1 MIFAKKKRIPILI
14 LVAISLCGS
23 LQPTVADR
31 DVGDQMN
38 YLKRLLDKRAEK
50 KKKKI
55 EEKQQQ
61 RQQPNQY
68 PYDHIGQ
75 TTTTKS
81 GNSLL
86 ARSFILACMFW
97 TIKLAMPHISRYIA
111 RLCRDITQFRRS
123 LRHRSKELH
132 RRRKKTSHVDE
143 ETPSRRKNKSQS
155 SKKEDTERRDRESIS
170 PSVLSIIEM
179 GKANDDDGSSFISAT
194 SSITSVSTFFSQIAR
209 SRRRKPKQKSTEGA
223 ESTSNKHTKSKQ
235 SSSSSKSSSRSKKKS
250 HNIDVEKGITKSKL
264 HFIEEEHDT
273 TETKHG
279 NDTNDLDDISHLPI
293 VGNIKKPEDGYG
305 LLERKVSNGSDK
317 KHSSHGKKW
326 HR

>member
-31 DVGDQMN
+31 DVGDQRN

-68 PYDHIGQ
+68 PYDHIGSQ

-97 TIKLAMPHISRYIA
+97 TIKLAMPQMRRYIVP
-111 RLCRDITQFRRS
+111 LCRDITQFRRS
-123 LRHRSKELH
+123 LRHQSKELQH
-132 RRRKKTSHVDE
+132 RRKKKSSHVDE
-143 ETPSRRKNKSQS
+143 ETPRRKHKSQS
-155 SKKEDTERRDRESIS
+155 SKKEDSERRDHESIS

-179 GKANDDDGSSFISAT
+179 GNANDDDGSSFISAT
-194 SSITSVSTFFSQIAR
+194 SSFFSQIAR
-209 SRRRKPKQKSTEGA
+209 SRRRKPKKNSTEGSA
-223 ESTSNKHTKSKQ
+223 ESTPTTHTKSKQ

-250 HNIDVEKGITKSKL
+250 HPVDVEKGITKSKL

-273 TETKHG
+273 TKPG
-279 NDTNDLDDISHLPI
+279 NDTNGLDDISHLPI

-305 LLERKVSNGSDK
+305 LLERKVSSGSDK

>member
-1 MIFAKKKRIPILI
+1 MIFAKKKRIHLII

-38 YLKRLLDKRAEK
+38 YLKRLIERRAAK

-68 PYDHIGQ
+68 PYDHIGSQ

-97 TIKLAMPHISRYIA
+97 TIKLAMPQISRYIA
-111 RLCRDITQFRRS
+111 LLCRDITQFRRS

-179 GKANDDDGSSFISAT
+179 RKANDDDGSAFI
-194 SSITSVSTFFSQIAR
+194 
-209 SRRRKPKQKSTEGA
+209 
-223 ESTSNKHTKSKQ
+223 
-235 SSSSSKSSSRSKKKS
+235 
-250 HNIDVEKGITKSKL
+250 
-264 HFIEEEHDT
+264 
-273 TETKHG
+273 
-279 NDTNDLDDISHLPI
+279 
-293 VGNIKKPEDGYG
+293 
-305 LLERKVSNGSDK
+305 
-317 KHSSHGKKW
+317 
-326 HR
+326 

>member
-1 MIFAKKKRIPILI
+1 MNFAKKRIRLF
-14 LVAISLCGS
+14 LLAISLCT
-23 LQPTVADR
+23 LQPTIADR
-31 DVGDQMN
+31 DVGDQRN
-38 YLKRLLDKRAEK
+38 YLKRLLDKRAANK
-50 KKKKI
+50 KKKL

-61 RQQPNQY
+61 QKPSQH
-68 PYDHIGQ
+68 PYNHIGSQ
-75 TTTTKS
+75 TTPTTKG

-97 TIKLAMPHISRYIA
+97 TIKLAMPQMRRYIV

-123 LRHRSKELH
+123 LRHQSKELH

-143 ETPSRRKNKSQS
+143 ETPRRKHKSQS
-155 SKKEDTERRDRESIS
+155 SKKEDSERRDHESIS

-179 GKANDDDGSSFISAT
+179 GNANDDDGSSFISAT

-209 SRRRKPKQKSTEGA
+209 SRRRKPKQKSTEGSA
-223 ESTSNKHTKSKQ
+223 ESTPTTHTKSKQ

-250 HNIDVEKGITKSKL
+250 HPVDVEKGITKSRL

-273 TETKHG
+273 TKPG
-279 NDTNDLDDISHLPI
+279 NDTNGLDDISHLPI
-293 VGNIKKPEDGYG
+293 VGNIKKPDDGYG
-305 LLERKVSNGSDK
+305 LLEKKSSGSDK
-317 KHSSHGKKW
+317 KHSSRLDNHGRRKW